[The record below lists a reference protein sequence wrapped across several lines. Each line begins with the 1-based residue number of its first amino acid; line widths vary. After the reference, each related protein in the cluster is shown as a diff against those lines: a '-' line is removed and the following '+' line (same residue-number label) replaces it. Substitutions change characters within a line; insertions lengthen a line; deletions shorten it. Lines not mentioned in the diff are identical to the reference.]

1 MPVFETSVALD
12 CPQERAF
19 DFLLRPANVAR
30 IAPPDLG
37 LSFISAPEIV
47 ELGSRMEF
55 KIQGYG
61 QVQKM
66 LHEITTLV
74 RPDIITE
81 TQIRG
86 LFASW
91 VHEHAFETNDRGQ
104 VVVIDRITFLPPAG
118 LLGLLVTSRKI
129 LDHLEEGFE
138 HRHRQLQKLLTEA
151 I

>member
-19 DFLLRPANVAR
+19 DFLLQPANIAR
-30 IAPPDLG
+30 IAPPELG
-37 LSFISAPEIV
+37 LSFVSAPETL
-47 ELGSRMEF
+47 ELGSLMEF

-61 QVQKM
+61 HVQKM
-66 LHEITTLV
+66 VHEITDLV
-74 RPDIITE
+74 RPTVFTE
-81 TQIRG
+81 AQIRG

-104 VVVIDRITFLPPAG
+104 AVVIDRITFLPPAG

-129 LDHLEEGFE
+129 LEQLEEGFD
-138 HRHRQLQKLLTEA
+138 HRHAQLQKLLTEA
-151 I
+151 G